1 MSKYINEDAEKLTK
15 YFKEFELKN
24 IFLNSEFVDEFKK
37 VHKKTLGYLVIYF
50 EIEKQNKR
58 SKFFQEKAIYY
69 LKESVSD
76 ILQSFFC
83 WINGAYKASDLLL
96 RSSIENFNKAI
107 IGNINDD
114 VYTEKSVYKIFDMAN
129 KLDEYKILIVM
140 KIKYQSTMPADGHYP
155 PMICRVQCRCY
166 WMRQMLI
173 CIKINS
179 YARNIISFQLR
190 VDESS

>member
-76 ILQSFFC
+76 ILQSFFVGLMEHIKHQIYC
-83 WINGAYKASDLLL
+83 YEVQL
-96 RSSIENFNKAI
+96 
-107 IGNINDD
+107 
-114 VYTEKSVYKIFDMAN
+114 
-129 KLDEYKILIVM
+129 KILT
-140 KIKYQSTMPADGHYP
+140 KQ
-155 PMICRVQCRCY
+155 
-166 WMRQMLI
+166 
-173 CIKINS
+173 
-179 YARNIISFQLR
+179 
-190 VDESS
+190 